1 MGIRRVEPVA
11 PVAPVAPEEQDDE
24 FNKVKA
30 LIKLFLAMLFQTL
43 FANNIFENYQLCKIC
58 FDRICADIIDA
69 ENIEKI
75 NYFMQLIKLTVN
87 AKKQFN
93 IFVVDPDYHYIDI
106 DENGMPLEPQ
116 DEIDD
121 DLRHVLLCK
130 QKYANVSK
138 KIGRWIKKAC
148 HNADVDPVVQYN
160 REIANPNHNDEQ
172 ELNIIRQK
180 YYNPIFDVVNEF
192 CKNM

>member
-1 MGIRRVEPVA
+1 MGIRR
-11 PVAPVAPEEQDDE
+11 VAPVAPEEQDDE

-130 QKYANVSK
+130 QEYANVLK

>member
-1 MGIRRVEPVA
+1 MGIRR
-11 PVAPVAPEEQDDE
+11 VAPVAPEEQDDE

-93 IFVVDPDYHYIDI
+93 IFVVDPDHLYIDI
-106 DENGMPLEPQ
+106 DENGMLMPAFINYNGEKSWYKGITTSSIKPKPLVILTSPFN
-116 DEIDD
+116 
-121 DLRHVLLCK
+121 RASLLL
-130 QKYANVSK
+130 
-138 KIGRWIKKAC
+138 
-148 HNADVDPVVQYN
+148 P
-160 REIANPNHNDEQ
+160 
-172 ELNIIRQK
+172 
-180 YYNPIFDVVNEF
+180 
-192 CKNM
+192 

>member
-1 MGIRRVEPVA
+1 MGILRVEPVA
-11 PVAPVAPEEQDDE
+11 PVAPEEQYDE

-58 FDRICADIIDA
+58 FERICADIIDA

-93 IFVVDPDYHYIDI
+93 IFVVDPDHLYIDI

-121 DLRHVLLCK
+121 DLLHVLRCK
-130 QKYANVSK
+130 QEYANVSK
-138 KIGRWIKKAC
+138 KIGRWIKQAC

-192 CKNM
+192 FKNM